1 MRKPLRPGKRFAAG
15 RRVVGKSSRVAEQT
29 ASGKRGQGSV
39 LVPAAVK
46 PVLETAGGRAA
57 AKVGKRVRA
66 SVLGPAAT
74 KAALPTAG
82 G

>member
-1 MRKPLRPGKRFAAG
+1 VLGPATAKVGKRVRA
-15 RRVVGKSSRVAEQT
+15 
-29 ASGKRGQGSV
+29 SV
-39 LVPAAVK
+39 LGP
-46 PVLETAGGRAA
+46 AA

-74 KAALPTAG
+74 KPVLETAG